1 MEEERN
7 SLEEQLKLVSQRMA
21 SKKRKVKD
29 EHALAMAVEPPP
41 PATPSQASRST
52 KLYASTDMY
61 AASGSKP
68 PAPKPSQRRMA
79 SPAPSSISAAPSCT
93 SVAPSSKP
101 KPTPRARPVA
111 GPLRRQP
118 AKEVL
123 PLPPSLQGHESDGDW
138 DEDMDESAEECGSE
152 AASGK
157 YGHVICPKTGK
168 ASWPIVVSQT

>member
-52 KLYASTDMY
+52 KLYAST
-61 AASGSKP
+61 
-68 PAPKPSQRRMA
+68 APKPSQRRMA